1 MAKQVVKIAKI
12 GKNAEIATDPN
23 DFIFH
28 SDYNTFKIIATGI
41 YSPTI
46 SASST
51 ETKTIAHNLSYI
63 PLVHA
68 FAKAEGIAYV
78 ILPNE
83 GLYNPIG
90 LESTTITFNYIQ
102 ADVSNIILNITN
114 NTGSNLVVNI
124 KYYIFEVP
132 L

>member
-1 MAKQVVKIAKI
+1 MAEQVVKIAKI
-12 GKNAEIATDPN
+12 GKNVLTATDPN

-28 SDYNTFKIIATGI
+28 SSYNTFKIVATGI

-51 ETKTIAHNLSYI
+51 ETKTIAHNLFYI

-68 FAKAEGIAYV
+68 FAQAEDIAYA

-90 LESTTITFNYIQ
+90 LETTTITFNYVQ
-102 ADVSNIILNITN
+102 ADASNIIFNITN